1 MLKLPNEVLVGEFG
15 RAGDLWGPALVLEKE
30 TFFRNLHAMAERCA
44 AAGVALRPHAKTHKS
59 AQVAREQISA
69 GAVGICCATANE
81 AITLGR
87 LGIDNILLT
96 TPVTERQK
104 ISALVTLA
112 SEITLGI
119 VVDHTS
125 QLELWERAI
134 DGSGANLSVLVDVD
148 IGMRRTGARGGDVVA
163 LAKRIQQSCGMTYAG
178 IQAYSGM
185 VQHIEEFDDRETA
198 YRAQLENLREI
209 IELLRVEEAAPRIVS
224 GGGTGTMDMDL
235 SMGLMTE
242 VQFGSYVFM
251 DVEYSSVKLL
261 PKNENPFSPALFV
274 RSAVISANAREH
286 LTINAGFKSLSTDG
300 PLPQIRDDASTRY
313 EFFGDEY
320 GCISGPKIENLK
332 LGDHIDI
339 VVPHCDP
346 TVSLHDYYHLIDHD
360 TLVDIWRIDARG
372 PLQIY

>member
-1 MLKLPNEVLVGEFG
+1 MLNLSNDVLVGKFG
-15 RAGDLWGPALVLEKE
+15 RAGELCGPALVVEKD
-30 TFFRNLHAMAERCA
+30 TFFRNLHAMAERCT

-59 AQVAREQISA
+59 ARVAREQISA

-96 TPVTERQK
+96 TPVTEQRK
-104 ISALVTLA
+104 ISALVALA
-112 SEITLGI
+112 SEIALGV
-119 VVDHTS
+119 VVDHVS
-125 QLELWERAI
+125 QLELWERAL
-134 DGSGANLSVLVDVD
+134 DGSGTNLNVLVDVD

-163 LAKRIQQSCGMTYAG
+163 LAKRIQQSHGMTYAG

-185 VQHIEEFDDRETA
+185 VQHIEKFDDRETA
-198 YRAQLENLREI
+198 YRAQLETLREI
-209 IELLRVEEAAPRIVS
+209 IEILRVEEAAPEVVS

-261 PKNENPFSPALFV
+261 PKSENPFGPALFV
-274 RSAVISANAREH
+274 RSAVISANASEH

-300 PLPQIRDDASTRY
+300 PLPQIRDETSTRY

-320 GCISGPKIENLK
+320 GRISGSKIKNLK

-346 TVSLHDYYHLIDHD
+346 TVCLHDYYHLIDHD
-360 TLVDIWRIDARG
+360 TLVDIWTIDARG
-372 PLQIY
+372 PL